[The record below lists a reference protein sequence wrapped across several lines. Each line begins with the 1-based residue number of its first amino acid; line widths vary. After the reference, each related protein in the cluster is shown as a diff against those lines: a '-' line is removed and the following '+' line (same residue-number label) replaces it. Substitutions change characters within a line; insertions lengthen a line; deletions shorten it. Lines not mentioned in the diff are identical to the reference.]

1 MGDAEVGVG
10 EEASPG
16 GVRSWEKSS
25 GGCGTGGALI
35 CGISCRVE
43 LVRLPVALGGRGTG
57 LGALGTIK
65 ETVAEVSD
73 AS

>member
-1 MGDAEVGVG
+1 MGGAEVAVG

-43 LVRLPVALGGRGTG
+43 LVRLPLGGRGTG
-57 LGALGTIK
+57 LGALGAVE